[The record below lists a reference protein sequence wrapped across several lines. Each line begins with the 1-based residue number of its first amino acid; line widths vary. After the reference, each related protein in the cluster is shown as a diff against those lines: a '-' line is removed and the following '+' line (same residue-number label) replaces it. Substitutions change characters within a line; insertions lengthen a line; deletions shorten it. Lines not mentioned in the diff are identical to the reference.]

1 MFEYL
6 DSDSVS
12 TEDKILYLINDMEE
26 LRGAIGMIV
35 DEAENKD
42 TVKKLE
48 AADKKVEKAIEDLD
62 AAVVAEREA
71 K

>member
-35 DEAENKD
+35 DEAENEMIPF
-42 TVKKLE
+42 LE
-48 AADKKVEKAIEDLD
+48 AAYEKQLRKWM
-62 AAVVAEREA
+62 VL
-71 K
+71 